1 MNRGLSICAIAV
13 SAIFTTSCSGG
24 SGSGV
29 PAPSNT
35 PPPVVTQSYTF
46 PSGDAIGSGG
56 VAWDII
62 GLKTTLSGSGNN
74 VSGNS
79 YDMLR
84 VDVTFTQDIS
94 NALPAPGTGLD
105 LSGNQL
111 GVAVAIDSDGNPS
124 TGNLRGCNPSSNL
137 KPFEYVTDQGNFPNR
152 LADGNYAILF
162 KNQPVYEGTSNPG
175 AEAVV
180 ATSGHVL
187 SFSFNLAA
195 LGVFAG
201 TKLPRMGIVV
211 AAFNGLPNHNA
222 TDCVPTASSGLEE
235 VFPTPS

>member
-1 MNRGLSICAIAV
+1 MNRGLSICAIAA
-13 SAIFTTSCSGG
+13 SAVFTTSCSGG

-46 PSGDAIGSGG
+46 PSGDATGSGG
-56 VAWDII
+56 VAWDIV

-94 NALPAPGTGLD
+94 KALPAPGTALND
-105 LSGNQL
+105 TGNQL
-111 GVAVAIDSDGNPS
+111 GVTVAIDSDGNPS
-124 TGNLRGCNPSSNL
+124 TGNVGGCLRTSLL
-137 KPFEYVTDQGNFPNR
+137 KPFEYTTDQGNFPSR
-152 LADGNYAILF
+152 LADGNYAIVY
-162 KNQPVYEGTSNPG
+162 KNQAIYSGASNPG

-180 ATSGHVL
+180 AVSGNTL
-187 SFSFNLAA
+187 SLSFNLNT

-201 TKLPRMGIVV
+201 TKVPRIGVG
-211 AAFNGLPNHNA
+211 ASAFNSSLNPA
-222 TDCVPTASSGLEE
+222 TDCVPTASSGLDE
-235 VFPTPS
+235 VFTTPS